1 MTKEEFIYAIE
12 TDQSISDEE
21 RASLLEE
28 VSTLSEEQLN
38 EGAWGYGVAQNDT
51 FSDYLSDYQNP
62 KTDQIDHKKVS
73 SKVHSN
79 IEKLHDKFKR
89 SKNTFDKDDYSHAIM
104 AGAHAAHSVGF
115 KLNKP
120 HKQAVSDAIHH
131 LSGREASEY
140 DMPSYRRKNLKNFL
154 RKINEEEQLDEIS
167 KKTLGSYVKKAADN
181 LGLRARKSG
190 QKEAQ
195 AYSLRAVAGTIRNN
209 QTSDLEKKLGLD
221 YKTVSKEEDK
231 MYKRLQGIDRA
242 TNRLSREQVENSK
255 GNEEMTDKIVESAA
269 SDSLSPSYNKDFNS
283 DPTTRLDAM
292 MAIFG
297 HVAKLPAQDMLDF
310 YDKMIAQIGHEADAI
325 PTGTAEKNKASI
337 KSSIKEEAKSELVAA
352 FGTDETLTEEFKT
365 SAQTIFEAA
374 VNAQVVLEVEEIKT
388 TLENESIKQF
398 ENALN
403 DLEDKI
409 DAYVEYAVTFWLEE
423 NAVPI
428 ESNLRTSI
436 TEEFIGKLHQLF
448 TESYFEVP
456 SEKLDIVEMMA
467 EKIAEMEDRMNDLV
481 TENSKLSETVDE
493 NTKNSVF
500 DEVSEG
506 LSLTQVDKFKT
517 LTENLDFVNAEDY
530 HKKLQTIRESFKL
543 SDKKTTPSIITEDS
557 KVLIDEEVDEKVAR
571 IDPTVEAY
579 MKAIKK

>member
-195 AYSLRAVAGTIRNN
+195 AYSLRVVAGTIRNN

>member
-154 RKINEEEQLDEIS
+154 RKINGEEQLDEIS

-409 DAYVEYAVTFWLEE
+409 DAYVEYAVTSWLEE

-517 LTENLDFVNAEDY
+517 LTENIDFVNIEDY

>member
-517 LTENLDFVNAEDY
+517 LTENIDFVNIEDY

-557 KVLIDEEVDEKVAR
+557 KVLIDEEVDEKVER
-571 IDPTVEAY
+571 IDPMVEAY

>member
-409 DAYVEYAVTFWLEE
+409 DAYVEYAVTSWLEE

-517 LTENLDFVNAEDY
+517 LTENIDFVNIEDY

>member
-517 LTENLDFVNAEDY
+517 LTENIDFVNIEDY